1 MPYKGLHGPV
11 TPASRVFYH
20 KNAAKLLKKN
30 HIISYG
36 ISKSNGESIQLS
48 FLLLPLHNIILIFSH
63 IMNTSDSI
71 VIIPT
76 YNEIENIEKI
86 IRAVFGLEKKF
97 DILIIDDGSPDG
109 TAAKVKELMS
119 QEFNG
124 RLHLLERSGKLGLGT
139 AYIKGFKWALERD
152 YEYIFEMD
160 ADFSHDPKDLPRLYA
175 ACHDEGYDVAI
186 GSRYVSGVNVVNWPI
201 GRVLMSY
208 FASKYVRFITGFK
221 VNDTTAG
228 FKCYKRRVLET
239 IELDK
244 IRFKGY
250 AFQIEMKYTA
260 YKIGFK
266 IKEVPVIF
274 VNRREG
280 VSKMSGGIFGE
291 AFFGVMRLRWDG
303 WTRKYPKIKE

>member
-1 MPYKGLHGPV
+1 M
-11 TPASRVFYH
+11 
-20 KNAAKLLKKN
+20 
-30 HIISYG
+30 
-36 ISKSNGESIQLS
+36 E
-48 FLLLPLHNIILIFSH
+48 
-63 IMNTSDSI
+63 DSI

-76 YNEIENIEKI
+76 YNEKENIEKI
-86 IRAVFGLEKKF
+86 IRAVFGLEKVF
-97 DILIIDDGSPDG
+97 HILVIDDGSPDG
-109 TAAKVKELMS
+109 TAAIVHSLIDNEYS
-119 QEFNG
+119 D
-124 RLHLLERSGKLGLGT
+124 RLFIIERSGKLGLGT
-139 AYIKGFKWALERD
+139 AYITGFKWALEHN

-160 ADFSHDPKDLPRLYA
+160 ADFSHDPNDLPRLYA
-175 ACHDEGYDVAI
+175 ACAPKSDDNPEGGYDVAI

-208 FASKYVRFITGFK
+208 FASKYVRLVTGFK
-221 VNDTTAG
+221 VHDTTAG
-228 FKCYKRRVLET
+228 FKCYRRRVLQT

-250 AFQIEMKYTA
+250 GFQIEMKFTA

-280 VSKMSGGIFGE
+280 TSKMSGGIFGE

-303 WTRKYPKIKE
+303 WTRKYPRPVDA